1 MGSQD
6 NKRLAQNTAFLYFR
20 MFFAIIIGLYTS
32 RVVLN
37 TLGVVDYGVYNVVGG
52 FVGLFSFL
60 TNSLASSMQRYYN
73 YEGIADIQNGYSR
86 VLTCG
91 IVIHFAFSLILLAIF
106 ETMGI
111 WYVNNVA
118 VIPTERMYAANF
130 VLQTVA
136 ISSILT
142 MMTSPYAGIIMAKER
157 MDFAALVGIG
167 DILLRLILVILL
179 PIIPYDKLIIF
190 SIISLIVTAI
200 NFISNVVYCRFQFP
214 EIRVYFNKQN
224 DLYRKLLSF
233 TGWNIIGTF
242 ALMSKGQGINMLLNF
257 FFGPVINAARGIAY
271 QVNTALSN
279 FYYNVATAF
288 RPQIVD
294 AFAKGDNERTRN
306 LMYIESK
313 ICFVLILL
321 LITPVIVE
329 INYVLHLWLGD
340 VVPKHTPI
348 FTALILIETLVYTL
362 HTPCSQV
369 VQAVGF
375 VKKFQIIN
383 TVINLSI
390 LPVSWIL
397 LLIGFEAEIVF
408 IVNIIFAI
416 INTVWCLIYTNKI
429 FYFNLKQYLR
439 EVMIP
444 CGIMSLL
451 APVFPVIVSEFFPES
466 FLRLIISFVS
476 SAAILAISSYFVI
489 LRNNEKVFVK
499 QIIKSLLK

>member
-6 NKRLAQNTAFLYFR
+6 NKRLAKNTAFLYFR
-20 MFFAIIIGLYTS
+20 MFFAVIIGLYTS

-37 TLGVVDYGVYNVVGG
+37 TLGVLDYGVYNVVGG
-52 FVGLFSFL
+52 FVGLFNFL

-73 YEGIADIQNGYSR
+73 FEGITDSQNGYSR

-106 ETMGI
+106 ETVGI
-111 WYVNNVA
+111 WYVNDVA

-136 ISSILT
+136 ISSIFT

-157 MDFAALVGIG
+157 MDFTALVGVG
-167 DILLRLILVILL
+167 DILLRLILVVLL
-179 PIIPYDKLIIF
+179 PIVPYDKLIMF
-190 SIISLIVTAI
+190 SIISLAVTAI
-200 NFISNVVYCRFQFP
+200 NFIANIVYCRLQFP
-214 EIRVYFNKQN
+214 EIKVRFNN
-224 DLYRKLLSF
+224 HNGLYRKLLSF
-233 TGWNIIGTF
+233 TGWNMAGTF
-242 ALMSKGQGINMLLNF
+242 AMMSKGQGVNMLLNF

-294 AFAKGDNERTRN
+294 AYAKGDNDRTRK
-306 LMYIESK
+306 LMYTETK
-313 ICFVLILL
+313 ICYVLILL

-329 INYVLHLWLGD
+329 IDYVLHLWLGD

-348 FTALILIETLVYTL
+348 FTALVLFETLVYTL

-369 VQAVGF
+369 VQAVGRI
-375 VKKFQIIN
+375 KTFQIIN
-383 TVINLSI
+383 TVVNISV

-397 LLIGFEAEIVF
+397 LLVGLDAEIVF
-408 IVNIIFAI
+408 IINIIFAI
-416 INTVWCLIYTNKI
+416 INTIWCLIYTNNI
-429 FYFNLKQYLR
+429 FNFDLGKYLR
-439 EVMIP
+439 HVVVP
-444 CGIMSLL
+444 CGIISLFAPVLPIIISWMLPESLL
-451 APVFPVIVSEFFPES
+451 RLAVSFF
-466 FLRLIISFVS
+466 S
-476 SAAILAISSYFVI
+476 STVMLLISSYFIV
-489 LRNNEKVFVK
+489 LDNNEKNFVRQTFK
-499 QIIKSLLK
+499 CILK